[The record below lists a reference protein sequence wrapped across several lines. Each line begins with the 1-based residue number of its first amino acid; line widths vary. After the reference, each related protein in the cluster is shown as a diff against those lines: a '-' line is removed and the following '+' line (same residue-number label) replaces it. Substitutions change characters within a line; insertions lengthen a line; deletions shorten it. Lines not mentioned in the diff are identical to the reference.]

1 MKNRRDQIEHNH
13 PRLRRVAPR
22 LRGGCRQ
29 QQKNELEPTLHL
41 QSSDS
46 VQPTAGK
53 ANAKLK
59 LMTRRAHT
67 LSVAAPSVF
76 NTKN

>member
-1 MKNRRDQIEHNH
+1 
-13 PRLRRVAPR
+13 
-22 LRGGCRQ
+22 LRGGRRQ
-29 QQKNELEPTLHL
+29 QQNKKLKPTLHA